1 MQTSKTL
8 LSIFPR
14 VNIKRTIESIAFK
27 YARRVTR
34 ALYWK
39 MRFFLFFSSRKRK
52 TKKKKNKA
60 TRRYRIN
67 FTRCGNDCVTR
78 VYHTLRRYIGLKP

>member
-39 MRFFLFFSSRKRK
+39 MRFFYFFRRGNEKRK
-52 TKKKKNKA
+52 KK
-60 TRRYRIN
+60 RIKQHGD
-67 FTRCGNDCVTR
+67 TV
-78 VYHTLRRYIGLKP
+78 